1 MTATEGMGAGGR
13 EHRKPARAFG
23 KSVDSAADQEDD

>member
-1 MTATEGMGAGGR
+1 MTATEGMGAGGHG
-13 EHRKPARAFG
+13 HRKPGRALR